1 MFSESY
7 LLTIVLGQSINF
19 AEALSFSASKSADI
33 LYLLLTSILIRFLL
47 EISGQRWIRTFSQTA
62 TLIILPIVTYIIT
75 SVIAGNIALSLGM
88 VGALSIVRFRNPVR
102 SPFELS
108 VHFAAI
114 TMGIATATDINWLI
128 LIIFSMFF
136 IAIFIK
142 IYSKV
147 YKKLSRTELFNSSFT
162 EGNTISTLEI
172 TTKKD
177 IKILDESEL
186 LKSKSSKN
194 NIFNYL
200 LASGDFNLLKD
211 KLSEIDEFND
221 EIISYQLNE

>member
-1 MFSESY
+1 
-7 LLTIVLGQSINF
+7 
-19 AEALSFSASKSADI
+19 
-33 LYLLLTSILIRFLL
+33 
-47 EISGQRWIRTFSQTA
+47 
-62 TLIILPIVTYIIT
+62 
-75 SVIAGNIALSLGM
+75 
-88 VGALSIVRFRNPVR
+88 
-102 SPFELS
+102 
-108 VHFAAI
+108 
-114 TMGIATATDINWLI
+114 
-128 LIIFSMFF
+128 MFF

-211 KLSEIDEFND
+211 KLNEIDEFSD